1 MKLRLPKNL
10 WLWMPAS
17 ALLAFL
23 GIAAV
28 GWMREKHDVRT
39 NQERFHQR
47 ALEFRAK
54 IGQIHEGDSLAKVL
68 SLFPG
73 SDRDL
78 VDGSGQIEFSGATDY
93 EESPAVINV
102 EFESHRLN
110 IVAGK
115 VQSIDRFSRVR
126 HGDRFGTGGI
136 FHYFK
141 RAWYSTRHD

>member
-10 WLWMPAS
+10 WLWSAS

-39 NQERFHQR
+39 NQELFHQR
-47 ALEFRAK
+47 ALEFREKA
-54 IGQIHEGDSLAKVL
+54 GQIQEGDSLTKVS

-78 VDGSGQIEFSGATDY
+78 VDGNGQIEFSGATDY

-102 EFESHRLN
+102 EFESH
-110 IVAGK
+110 
-115 VQSIDRFSRVR
+115 
-126 HGDRFGTGGI
+126 
-136 FHYFK
+136 
-141 RAWYSTRHD
+141 